1 MPENACDEYDRLVYF
16 IETLIGAGYKR
27 LAGNFIGKLPGG
39 KDGMRLHEKIRV
51 LLEEVNDSDFDQS
64 VISGIINSGGLR
76 TITDGSDQKT
86 LSDKY
91 EKDASKME
99 LYYPHAA
106 NVLRGLSHFYMG
118 EGKQD
123 YIHSEIFEY

>member
-1 MPENACDEYDRLVYF
+1 
-16 IETLIGAGYKR
+16 
-27 LAGNFIGKLPGG
+27 
-39 KDGMRLHEKIRV
+39 MRLHEKIRV